1 MQYGSC
7 VILKIHMEEYMSESE
22 QIVRLKS
29 EIEQLKLERDMWK
42 RSSQQLLETINKLI
56 ASFVTGADKL

>member
-1 MQYGSC
+1 
-7 VILKIHMEEYMSESE
+7 MEEYMSESE

>member
-56 ASFVTGADKL
+56 ASFITGADKL